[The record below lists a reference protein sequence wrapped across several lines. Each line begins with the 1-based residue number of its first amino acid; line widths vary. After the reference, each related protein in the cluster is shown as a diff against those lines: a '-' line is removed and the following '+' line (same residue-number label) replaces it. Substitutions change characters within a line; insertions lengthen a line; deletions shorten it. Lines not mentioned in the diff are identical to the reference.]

1 MKFSIFNFQ
10 FAILISHLGILY
22 SSMKKF
28 PLYLSILSVFLIAAP
43 FIFTARYT
51 QHVLIVVLLYVALGS
66 AWNILGGFAGQ
77 LSLGHAAFFGIGAYT
92 AAIIASKTA
101 FSPWWALIAGPAA
114 VLPVAL
120 VVGWICFRLRG
131 PYFTLATI
139 AVGEVVR
146 LVALNWTTLTG
157 GAVGV
162 VIRPSLL
169 SGTSKLPYY
178 YVVLAIAAATVTL
191 CYLITRRKLGYYL
204 MAIREDEET
213 AESIGIDTT
222 SYKLRAL
229 ALSAS
234 LTAVAGAF
242 YANYFLFVDTTTVL
256 PLALSVEIVLIA
268 IVGGLGKVPGPV
280 LGAILLK
287 LSSEIFRN
295 EFAQANLLI
304 YGALLVIVILFMPDG
319 LMGGL
324 RRLLRIG
331 ARKSQRVSA

>member
-1 MKFSIFNFQ
+1 LPI
-10 FAILISHLGILY
+10 
-22 SSMKKF
+22 
-28 PLYLSILSVFLIAAP
+28 
-43 FIFTARYT
+43 
-51 QHVLIVVLLYVALGS
+51 
-66 AWNILGGFAGQ
+66 
-77 LSLGHAAFFGIGAYT
+77 
-92 AAIIASKTA
+92 
-101 FSPWWALIAGPAA
+101 ALI
-114 VLPVAL
+114 
-120 VVGWICFRLRG
+120 VGWICFRLRG

-146 LVALNWTTLTG
+146 LIALNWTNLTG

-162 VIRPSLL
+162 VIRPSMF
-169 SGTSKLPYY
+169 SGTSKVPYY
-178 YVVLAIAAATVTL
+178 YIVLLIAAGTVML
-191 CYLITRRKLGYYL
+191 CHLIIRSKLGYYL

-222 SYKLRAL
+222 GYKLRAL

-234 LTAVAGAF
+234 LTAMAGAF

-280 LGAILLK
+280 LGAVLLK
-287 LSSEIFRN
+287 VSSEIFRN

-324 RRLLRIG
+324 RRLFSNRREEI
-331 ARKSQRVSA
+331 

>member
-1 MKFSIFNFQ
+1 MKR
-10 FAILISHLGILY
+10 
-22 SSMKKF
+22 SS
-28 PLYLSILSVFLIAAP
+28 LYLSTLSLLLITAP
-43 FIFTARYT
+43 FIFTGRYA
-51 QHVLIVVLLYVALGS
+51 QHVLIVVLLYIALGS

-92 AAIIASKTA
+92 AAIIASKTPL
-101 FSPWWALIAGPAA
+101 SPWWALIGGPAA

-146 LVALNWTTLTG
+146 LIALNWTDLTG

-162 VIRPSLL
+162 VIRPSLI
-169 SGTSKLPYY
+169 SGTSKVPYY
-178 YVVLAIAAATVTL
+178 YVVLLIAAVTVTL
-191 CYLITRRKLGYYL
+191 CYLIIRGKLGYYL

-222 SYKLRAL
+222 KYKLRAL

-268 IVGGLGKVPGPV
+268 IVGGLGKVAGPV

-324 RRLLRIG
+324 RRLFRIG
-331 ARKSQRVSA
+331 GRKPHRASA

>member
-1 MKFSIFNFQ
+1 
-10 FAILISHLGILY
+10 
-22 SSMKKF
+22 MKKS
-28 PLYLSILSVFLIAAP
+28 PLYLSILAAFLIAAP

-51 QHVLIVVLLYVALGS
+51 QHVLIVVLLYVVLGS

-77 LSLGHAAFFGIGAYT
+77 LSLGHVAFFGIGAYT
-92 AAIIASKTA
+92 AAIIASKTP
-101 FSPWWALIAGPAA
+101 FSPWWALLAGPAA

-120 VVGWICFRLRG
+120 LVGWICFRLRG

-146 LVALNWTTLTG
+146 LIALNWTNLTG

-178 YVVLAIAAATVTL
+178 YVVLVIAAVTVTL
-191 CYLITRRKLGYYL
+191 CHLMSRRKLGYYL

-222 SYKLRAL
+222 NYKLRAL
-229 ALSAS
+229 ALSAA
-234 LTAVAGAF
+234 LTAMAGAF

-268 IVGGLGKVPGPV
+268 IIGGLGTVAGPV

-304 YGALLVIVILFMPDG
+304 YGVLLVLVILFMPDG
-319 LMGGL
+319 LMGGF
-324 RRLLRIG
+324 RRLFRIG
-331 ARKSQRVSA
+331 QRKSQRVSA

>member
-1 MKFSIFNFQ
+1 MKRS
-10 FAILISHLGILY
+10 
-22 SSMKKF
+22 

-101 FSPWWALIAGPAA
+101 FSPWWALLAGPAA

-120 VVGWICFRLRG
+120 LVGWICFRLRG

-146 LVALNWTTLTG
+146 LIALNWTNLTG

-178 YVVLAIAAATVTL
+178 YVVLVIAAVTVIL
-191 CYLITRRKLGYYL
+191 CHLMSRRKLGYYL

-229 ALSAS
+229 ALSAA
-234 LTAVAGAF
+234 LTAMAGAF

-256 PLALSVEIVLIA
+256 PLSLSVEIVLIA
-268 IVGGLGKVPGPV
+268 IIGGLGTVAGPV
-280 LGAILLK
+280 LGAVLLK

-304 YGALLVIVILFMPDG
+304 YGVLLVLVILFMPDG
-319 LMGGL
+319 LMGGF
-324 RRLLRIG
+324 RRLFRVG